1 MLSRRISG
9 RSAVSSTAVLLALV
23 LTGCNYGFRGGGGFP
38 PHIRT
43 IHIAPF
49 ENRTDKPELDPEIFR
64 ALNDRLP
71 RALGVRQAGERAADA
86 IVRGEI
92 TRYEDLLQN
101 YRPGS
106 EGSLEVELNQVQ
118 VVVSLQII
126 DVRNNAVLWESSGIS
141 GRGEYRPGSQ
151 SDEVARVNAINSL
164 IQQIIDGAQS
174 QW

>member
-1 MLSRRISG
+1 MAFRRIPG
-9 RSAVSSTAVLLALV
+9 RSALASVVLALLV
-23 LTGCNYGFRGGGGFP
+23 TGCNYGFRGGGGFP

-43 IHIAPF
+43 IYIAPF

-71 RALGVRQAGERAADA
+71 SALGVRQAGERAASA

-92 TRYEDLLQN
+92 TRYEDLVQN

-106 EGSLEVELNQVQ
+106 QGSVEVELNQVQ
-118 VVVSLQII
+118 VVVSIQII
-126 DVRNNAVLWESSGIS
+126 DVANNAILWESSGVS
-141 GRGEYRPGSQ
+141 GRGEYRPGTQ
-151 SDEVARVNAINSL
+151 SDEVARRNAIESL